1 MWSAFTPDGKIRLA
15 GPVRRLENV
24 APGRYT
30 FEVEGGVRRDV
41 TVTEGGQA
49 LVSLP

>member
-1 MWSAFTPDGKIRLA
+1 MWSAFTPDGRIRLT

-30 FEVEGGVRRDV
+30 FEVEGGARQEV
-41 TVTEGGQA
+41 TVSEGGRAA
-49 LVSLP
+49 LRLP

>member
-1 MWSAFTPDGKIRLA
+1 
-15 GPVRRLENV
+15 V

-41 TVTEGGQA
+41 TVTEGGRTVVA
-49 LVSLP
+49 LP

>member
-1 MWSAFTPDGKIRLA
+1 
-15 GPVRRLENV
+15 VRRLENV

-30 FEVEGGVRRDV
+30 LVVQGGPPRAVEVREGE
-41 TVTEGGQA
+41 TA